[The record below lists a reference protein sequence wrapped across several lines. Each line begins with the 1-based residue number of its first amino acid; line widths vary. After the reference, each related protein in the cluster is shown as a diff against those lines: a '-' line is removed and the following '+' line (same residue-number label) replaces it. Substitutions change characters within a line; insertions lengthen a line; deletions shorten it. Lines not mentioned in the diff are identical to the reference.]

1 MSPGVVESVGN
12 VTPDDMYHGRQRA
25 IPDRRDPRAC
35 DRSLRGADKGPVVR
49 SCTLAL
55 EFGGVLAPVA
65 LAGRDP
71 AGGRGLRGQVL
82 WHGSDG
88 FGGTVPGAEPGQ
100 MGARD
105 CATEPVRIVPINP
118 SSQTSTLPFPQVRR
132 YC

>member
-1 MSPGVVESVGN
+1 MSSYRFGGTV
-12 VTPDDMYHGRQRA
+12 RA
-25 IPDRRDPRAC
+25 RELLGA
-35 DRSLRGADKGPVVR
+35 RGAIIR
-49 SCTLAL
+49 SVTSNVLHDL
-55 EFGGVLAPVA
+55 GGTA
-65 LAGRDP
+65 LAD
-71 AGGRGLRGQVL
+71 
-82 WHGSDG
+82 SDG